1 MRTFISIMLSI
12 VMFTQCVFA
21 NSQASQ
27 ASNVLHIGASDIMS
41 GSMKVLTSASELS
54 VISVKSSSEVVIALL
69 QDTAS
74 GAQVSVR
81 FTKESLGNL
90 SIQSGKT
97 IQMVAS
103 TAGIMMMLSGKLL
116 GIIPNEV
123 GQSLL
128 YSSQEQ

>member
-1 MRTFISIMLSI
+1 MLSI